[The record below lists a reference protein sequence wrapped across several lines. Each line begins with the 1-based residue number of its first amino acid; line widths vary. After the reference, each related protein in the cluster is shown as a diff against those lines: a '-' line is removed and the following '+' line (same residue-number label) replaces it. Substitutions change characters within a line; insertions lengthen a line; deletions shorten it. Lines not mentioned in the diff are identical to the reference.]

1 MDIQAI
7 VPLKNNHPIIIIR
20 NVQLL
25 YTQRIFNVH
34 VPSEVPLKI
43 LNIIEGLKSL
53 LSGAFKY
60 FLRPLLVKVSTS
72 TSLIGPPLEV
82 AKCRQ
87 WPFISR

>member
-1 MDIQAI
+1 MST
-7 VPLKNNHPIIIIR
+7 LKTTELIIR

-34 VPSEVPLKI
+34 VPSEAPLKI
-43 LNIIEGLKSL
+43 LKIIEALKVVL
-53 LSGAFKY
+53 RGAFKY
-60 FLRPLLVKVSTS
+60 FLRPSLVKVSKS
-72 TSLIGPPLEV
+72 TSLIGPRLEV